1 MFHRRALKTAE
12 RIKLNPLFYS
22 KQRLIKDN
30 QSILKKEMSSTVG
43 FYMPPVSYFGEGAL
57 DEVAEYIKNQDYKRP
72 VIITDPGISKIGL
85 AQRVTKLL
93 EKRDRVVGIYDQTQ
107 PNPTTSNVNA
117 GLMVLKEHKGDIII
131 SIGGGSAHDN
141 AKAIALLATNGG
153 EIGDYEGVNKS
164 KKKALPMVAI
174 NTTAGTAS
182 EMTKFTIITNEEEK
196 VKMAIIDNHIT
207 PSIAVND
214 PSTMYGLPP
223 PLTAATGLD
232 ALTHC
237 IESYVSTAAN
247 PITDTCALKGV
258 ELIHE
263 HLFNAFKN
271 GQDSTA
277 RTGMCYAQYL
287 AGMAFNNASLGYVHA
302 IAHQLGGFYHLP
314 HGVCNA
320 VLLPHVQS
328 FNKKDP
334 RANERLGQIAPYLGA
349 KEANADSLVERLL
362 EFTNS
367 LEIPRN
373 LKELGVKEE
382 DFEILAEHALKDVC
396 GLTNPIQF
404 TKVEVVEIIRQ
415 AYEC

>member
-1 MFHRRALKTAE
+1 MFHRKELKTAE
-12 RIKLNPLFYS
+12 RIKLNPILYS

-117 GLMVLKEHKGDIII
+117 GLMVLKEHNGDIII

-153 EIGDYEGVNKS
+153 EIGDYEG
-164 KKKALPMVAI
+164 
-174 NTTAGTAS
+174 
-182 EMTKFTIITNEEEK
+182 

-328 FNKKDP
+328 FNKRDP

-404 TKVEVVEIIRQ
+404 TKIEVVEIIRQ
-415 AYEC
+415 AYEY

>member
-117 GLMVLKEHKGDIII
+117 GLMVLKEHNGDIII

-164 KKKALPMVAI
+164 KKKHYQWLL
-174 NTTAGTAS
+174 
-182 EMTKFTIITNEEEK
+182 
-196 VKMAIIDNHIT
+196 
-207 PSIAVND
+207 SI
-214 PSTMYGLPP
+214 L
-223 PLTAATGLD
+223 LL
-232 ALTHC
+232 
-237 IESYVSTAAN
+237 
-247 PITDTCALKGV
+247 
-258 ELIHE
+258 
-263 HLFNAFKN
+263 
-271 GQDSTA
+271 
-277 RTGMCYAQYL
+277 
-287 AGMAFNNASLGYVHA
+287 
-302 IAHQLGGFYHLP
+302 
-314 HGVCNA
+314 
-320 VLLPHVQS
+320 VLL
-328 FNKKDP
+328 
-334 RANERLGQIAPYLGA
+334 
-349 KEANADSLVERLL
+349 
-362 EFTNS
+362 
-367 LEIPRN
+367 
-373 LKELGVKEE
+373 LK
-382 DFEILAEHALKDVC
+382 
-396 GLTNPIQF
+396 
-404 TKVEVVEIIRQ
+404 
-415 AYEC
+415 